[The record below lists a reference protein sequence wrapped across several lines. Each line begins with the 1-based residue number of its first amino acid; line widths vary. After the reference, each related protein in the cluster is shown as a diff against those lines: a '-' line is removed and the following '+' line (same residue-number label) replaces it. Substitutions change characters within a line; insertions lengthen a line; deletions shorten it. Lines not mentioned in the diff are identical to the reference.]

1 MVQFSISQETLRA
14 DFAVKQLTNFYFK
27 DVKTSVMIG
36 GKTFFDSWYLNNRI
50 SWNSGPL
57 KISLFQCYAVLWI
70 PNIDAICISKT
81 IIRNQIFSPVEGFQ
95 H

>member
-36 GKTFFDSWYLNNRI
+36 GKTFFDSWI
-50 SWNSGPL
+50 GE
-57 KISLFQCYAVLWI
+57 VLWKKVFKPSLVYNAGI
-70 PNIDAICISKT
+70 ECLT
-81 IIRNQIFSPVEGFQ
+81 
-95 H
+95 